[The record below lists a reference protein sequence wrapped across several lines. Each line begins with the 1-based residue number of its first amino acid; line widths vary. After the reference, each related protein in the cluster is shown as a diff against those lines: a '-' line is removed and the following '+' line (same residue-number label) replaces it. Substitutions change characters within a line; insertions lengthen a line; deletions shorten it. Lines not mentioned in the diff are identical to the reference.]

1 MTNYRV
7 TDAEKSN
14 NAQINTQITRSQFF
28 SNSMY
33 GIITLEIWYVIRI
46 HFLCMYKISF
56 KSIFILKPEE
66 TGKGTI

>member
-33 GIITLEIWYVIRI
+33 GIITLEIKHRVVFGFQNLLSWR
-46 HFLCMYKISF
+46 K
-56 KSIFILKPEE
+56 
-66 TGKGTI
+66 